1 MELISNFLTE
11 CDYKRVYEAAI
22 YFGFDIVVM
31 TAFSYLLL
39 GIAALHQGLLK
50 TILGSSFYILII
62 AVMFFLLYAVDEGLL
77 LQRDCAIARV
87 DGISFMIWTAALLGA
102 FAINQ
107 MLFGRRLRENGYYKR
122 IGKP

>member
-11 CDYKRVYEAAI
+11 CDSKRLYEAAI
-22 YFGFDIVVM
+22 YFGVCLSVM

-39 GIAALHQGLLK
+39 GIASLHQGLLK
-50 TILGSSFYILII
+50 TIIGSAFYILTI
-62 AVMFFLLYAVDEGLL
+62 AAMLFLLYAVDEGLL

-87 DGISFMIWTAALLGA
+87 DVTSFIIWTAALLGA

-107 MLFGRRLRENGYYKR
+107 MLFGKRLRESGYYKR
-122 IGKP
+122 IGEL

>member
-11 CDYKRVYEAAI
+11 CSAKRIYEAAI
-22 YFGFDIVVM
+22 YFGVGLAVM

-39 GIAALHQGLLK
+39 GIASLHRGFLK
-50 TILGSSFYILII
+50 TIIGSTFYILTV
-62 AVMFFLLYAVDEGLL
+62 AAMLFLLYAVDEGLL

-87 DGISFMIWTAALLGA
+87 DVTSFMIWTAGLLGA

-107 MLFGRRLRENGYYKR
+107 ALFGKRLRENGYYKR
-122 IGKP
+122 IGEP